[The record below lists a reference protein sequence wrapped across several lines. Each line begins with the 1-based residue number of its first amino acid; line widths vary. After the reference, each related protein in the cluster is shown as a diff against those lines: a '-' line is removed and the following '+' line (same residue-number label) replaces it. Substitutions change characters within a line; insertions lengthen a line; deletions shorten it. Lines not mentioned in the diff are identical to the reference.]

1 MKKQLSLM
9 MLCITAL
16 IIFVSPAKVQ
26 AQDEYA
32 AVAEVAPS
40 PIGGDAAVYKNID
53 YPEMAKKAKIEGK
66 VYVLVL
72 ISEKGTV
79 DDAKVIKGIGQGCDE
94 AALSAIK
101 KAKFNP
107 GKNGGAPIKAK
118 LTMAINFKLNK

>member
-1 MKKQLSLM
+1 M
-9 MLCITAL
+9 
-16 IIFVSPAKVQ
+16 
-26 AQDEYA
+26 
-32 AVAEVAPS
+32 
-40 PIGGDAAVYKNID
+40 GGDAAVYKNID